1 MRACVE
7 GVFVSER
14 GRRRRGEG
22 GGHSV
27 LFLID
32 QQLLSLV
39 RRERERERERERKR
53 EAVWREAVRVL
64 SVWVN
69 PQPSGSQG

>member
-1 MRACVE
+1 MLDMLDVCVVR
-7 GVFVSER
+7 VFVSER
-14 GRRRRGEG
+14 GGRRRGEG

-39 RRERERERERERKR
+39 QREREGEREGCV
-53 EAVWREAVRVL
+53 A
-64 SVWVN
+64 
-69 PQPSGSQG
+69 